1 MLFRSY
7 FALLKRLL
15 AERRNLPP
23 NVRMEAESLLKVPP
37 SVYSSMTE
45 FTTDPK
51 PMETHR
57 EKLARAIEKIRLVAA
72 SYQCSFEDGLA
83 GWSQASN
90 IVIDAAVAHTG
101 KRSVCLSVKDPK
113 KENVYV
119 IRSLPIE
126 GGARYAA
133 SCYVKTENVRTA
145 EGRDTS
151 VGAGMIVEWA
161 DEKGTYLGWGASTY
175 NNFGTRDWFKVES
188 GLLRSILYK
197 RVDKNR

>member
-1 MLFRSY
+1 MGLNWCV
-7 FALLKRLL
+7 RL
-15 AERRNLPP
+15 
-23 NVRMEAESLLKVPP
+23 
-37 SVYSSMTE
+37 
-45 FTTDPK
+45 D
-51 PMETHR
+51 
-57 EKLARAIEKIRLVAA
+57 AIEKIRQVAA

-90 IVIDAAVAHTG
+90 IVIDAAVAHKG
-101 KRSVCLSVKDPK
+101 KRSVSLTVKDPK

-119 IRSLPIE
+119 IRSLPVE

-133 SCYVKTENVRTA
+133 SCYVKTEDVRTA

-151 VGAGMIVEWA
+151 VGAGMIIEWA

-188 GLLRSILYK
+188 GLLLYSLYL
-197 RVDKNR
+197 